1 MTANFNNTIIKYIDN
16 KKIVLFIFSLIF
28 IFGSLSVKDY
38 GVSSD
43 EYATRIHGF
52 VNLNYIGQKISPQ
65 ITNKFKKDKNI
76 ANLHDKDYIVK
87 TYGALFDATAGF
99 IEVIINVKDKYNQ
112 FLLRHYLNF
121 LIFFLSLICFYKLCN
136 KRFNSWKLSLFGV
149 ILLTLS
155 PRIFAN
161 SFYNNKD
168 LVFLSFLLF
177 SVYFG
182 IKFFRKNNLN
192 NAIFFALSNVLAISG
207 VRVYGLISPGIIYPL
222 LIFYTLISKDYVKNK
237 IIFILI
243 SIFLTIF
250 LNIVFWPYLWENP
263 INNFIDVF
271 KFLGNFGSH
280 WKIPSLF
287 LGELIYAKDMP
298 GYQSNS

>member
-1 MTANFNNTIIKYIDN
+1 MTADFNNTIIKYIDN

-65 ITNKFKKDKNI
+65 ITNKFKNDKNI
-76 ANLHDKDYIVK
+76 PNLHNKDYIVK
-87 TYGALFDATAGF
+87 TYGALFDITAGF
-99 IEVIINVKDKYNQ
+99 IEVIFNVKDKYNQ

-121 LIFFLSLICFYKLCN
+121 FIFFLSLICFYKLCN

-161 SFYNNKD
+161 SF
-168 LVFLSFLLF
+168 FE
-177 SVYFG
+177 
-182 IKFFRKNNLN
+182 FF
-192 NAIFFALSNVLAISG
+192 
-207 VRVYGLISPGIIYPL
+207 
-222 LIFYTLISKDYVKNK
+222 
-237 IIFILI
+237 
-243 SIFLTIF
+243 
-250 LNIVFWPYLWENP
+250 
-263 INNFIDVF
+263 
-271 KFLGNFGSH
+271 
-280 WKIPSLF
+280 
-287 LGELIYAKDMP
+287 
-298 GYQSNS
+298 